1 MGGPATTNLPVDT
14 IVWAKVPGFP
24 WWPAR
29 VAETPRNHIKK
40 GVKHTWVLFFNDVNN
55 AWVHPKNLM
64 LLNEEDKDQYLVKP
78 NHKSRPAID
87 QALRMALE
95 ELAESPH
102 PPSFAVVPAETE
114 ATPVK
119 SKSALTTPASSKT
132 TPRGSKRRSSSSTAG
147 KPSKRKR
154 LQSPDDMDDSD
165 AAGDADYGD
174 DAVQI
179 DPDHVE
185 EGGEEA
191 AAAEAGS
198 AQDAND
204 AEDVDARLAAAAKAD
219 AEVDAEIEEAQSKA
233 AEKSGSSRR
242 SKRSS
247 GAFGTPVMTP
257 KPPKT
262 PKSSKVGKALKG
274 ASGSKRS
281 VKKELRGDPAM
292 PSDGVPAD
300 EEPAVPLRKRKSR
313 GSEPLG
319 TPGATTPFPSGHAGL
334 SGDLSDAAPHRSG
347 GEDPAKSR
355 SATTGEAK
363 DGPDRADREGG
374 NSSLELAF
382 KLIRFATVKILDD
395 GPAIERSSVVA
406 DVADLDKMH
415 KRTNVEE
422 LAAGVRAIDEA
433 GTKLGAAIEVLAT
446 ARSSLQTAS
455 DKVNPENFG
464 AGCLREYEEAY
475 AAYIEA
481 ARGRVAAEEAVALAV
496 RAVIAAKVTVG
507 MLKHSQAGKPVRR
520 LFKRYRATS
529 KPVDFLCS
537 MLITQWMG
545 IIESSQRESKS
556 PSSDKEH
563 AKGTTDEKP
572 STSRESKSP
581 TSGKDKGAL
590 ADGDMG
596 DGGSSSAAKPD
607 ASDAPAGASRDDSVK
622 TEAKDGVKDRAKDR
636 AKDGNGV
643 ANSPDSEKD
652 QDDVVDKA
660 KVGATSGDA
669 KMTAGSKAGADAA
682 DDTDDA
688 DDAADKVTDVKKASD
703 EAHKSGADTVDDD
716 AMDTS
721 DTPAKGSVDAAPSEK
736 AGTDS
741 AKVTGK
747 KAKPSEAAGAS
758 PSSSGGMELDGSGD
772 EKVEAGDGADGD
784 DGDAVKAGASKDSI
798 AADAADDAKDSGDED
813 GDKKVASDVDR
824 DD

>member
-29 VAETPRNHIKK
+29 VAETPRNHVKK

-55 AWVHPKNLM
+55 AWVHPKNLV
-64 LLNEEDKDQYLVKP
+64 LLNEEDKEQFLVKP

-102 PPSFAVVPAETE
+102 PPSFEVVPETK

-119 SKSALTTPASSKT
+119 SKSAYTTPASSKT
-132 TPRGSKRRSSSSTAG
+132 MARGSKRRSSSSTAA

-154 LQSPDDMDDSD
+154 LQSPDDMEESD
-165 AAGDADYGD
+165 AAGDADFAGE
-174 DAVQI
+174 AVQN

-191 AAAEAGS
+191 AAAESGS
-198 AQDAND
+198 AQDADD
-204 AEDVDARLAAAAKAD
+204 AKDVDARLAAAAKVD
-219 AEVDAEIEEAQSKA
+219 AEVDAEIEEAHSKA

-247 GAFGTPVMTP
+247 GALLTPVTTP
-257 KPPKT
+257 KPPKA
-262 PKSSKVGKALKG
+262 PKSSKVGKALKST
-274 ASGSKRS
+274 SGSKRS
-281 VKKELRGDPAM
+281 VKKETRGDSAA

-300 EEPAVPLRKRKSR
+300 DEPPVPLRKRKSR

-319 TPGATTPFPSGHAGL
+319 TPGATTPGPSGHAGL
-334 SGDLSDAAPHRSG
+334 SGDLSDVVPHRSG
-347 GEDPAKSR
+347 GGDPAHSR
-355 SATTGEAK
+355 FAAGDEAE
-363 DGPDRADREGG
+363 DEPDRADSEDGAP
-374 NSSLELAF
+374 SLELAF
-382 KLIRFATVKILDD
+382 KFMRIATAKILDD
-395 GPAIERSSVVA
+395 GTDLERSSVVA
-406 DVADLDKMH
+406 DVADWDKMH

-446 ARSSLQTAS
+446 ARTSLQAAS
-455 DKVNPENFG
+455 DKLQPDKFG
-464 AGCLREYEEAY
+464 TGCLKEYEEAY
-475 AAYIEA
+475 AAYVEA
-481 ARGRVAAEEAVALAV
+481 ARGRVSAEEAVALAV

-563 AKGTTDEKP
+563 AKGATDEKP
-572 STSRESKSP
+572 SKSRESQSPKSR
-581 TSGKDKGAL
+581 KDKGAL

-596 DGGSSSAAKPD
+596 DGGSSSAAKADP
-607 ASDAPAGASRDDSVK
+607 SDAPVGSSKDDAAK
-622 TEAKDGVKDRAKDR
+622 AEAKDG

-643 ANSPDSEKD
+643 ADSPDLGKD
-652 QDDVVDKA
+652 QDDVDEKAEVDSA
-660 KVGATSGDA
+660 AGDA
-669 KMTAGSKAGADAA
+669 HDTAGSKAGADAA
-682 DDTDDA
+682 DDNDDA
-688 DDAADKVTDVKKASD
+688 DDAADKPASEVEKASD
-703 EAHKSGADTVDDD
+703 EVDKAGADAADDD

-721 DTPAKGSVDAAPSEK
+721 GTPAKGSADAVPSEK
-736 AGTDS
+736 AGIDS
-741 AKVTGK
+741 VKATGK
-747 KAKPSEAAGAS
+747 KAKLSEAAEAS
-758 PSSSGGMELDGSGD
+758 PSSPGGMEVDGGGD
-772 EKVEAGDGADGD
+772 EKAEAGDASDGD
-784 DGDAVKAGASKDSI
+784 DGDDVKAAASKDSD
-798 AADAADDAKDSGDED
+798 AADAADAVKDSGDDD
-813 GDKKVASDVDR
+813 GAKKAESDMDR
-824 DD
+824 DE